1 PAQPAEPSE
10 PASAPEPT
18 PPPVPPAAP
27 AYQPPA
33 DPFAALL
40 TVGNRWEHAELTG
53 WHDELW
59 SVGIVQ
65 QRVSS
70 SAAVGPFTVAR
81 LEVSGET
88 PIRARWWVR
97 KDGVLH
103 MLEAIDEEDAPAM
116 GTPAEV
122 EAALRQAAATL
133 DLARAEPGLG
143 CGMVGCVGSLV
154 QASDDGGVAL
164 WPGVGIVEIGEIGP
178 YSEETGDGT
187 TISRHLVRAWLG
199 EPAPALVVE
208 AEPPAAAIARKQ
220 AREALLRKDATA
232 HAVVRHSL
240 GFETRTWPAFAEVL
254 AERGPAAW
262 SLGAVLEHECAL
274 VRGPIDVLSCPA
286 AHAEWST
293 EVVQGRAP
301 TTTEA
306 RAYFLPHGEGFELV
320 AVLAGGRADVFTTDD
335 EGRSI
340 PARKWPKP

>member
-1 PAQPAEPSE
+1 MR
-10 PASAPEPT
+10 T
-18 PPPVPPAAP
+18 LFRLLVVLPVAVVIVL
-27 AYQPPA
+27 
-33 DPFAALL
+33 FA
-40 TVGNRWEHAELTG
+40 
-53 WHDELW
+53 
-59 SVGIVQ
+59 
-65 QRVSS
+65 
-70 SAAVGPFTVAR
+70 VAN
-81 LEVSGET
+81 
-88 PIRARWWVR
+88 
-97 KDGVLH
+97 
-103 MLEAIDEEDAPAM
+103 
-116 GTPAEV
+116 
-122 EAALRQAAATL
+122 
-133 DLARAEPGLG
+133 
-143 CGMVGCVGSLV
+143 
-154 QASDDGGVAL
+154 
-164 WPGVGIVEIGEIGP
+164 
-178 YSEETGDGT
+178 
-187 TISRHLVRAWLG
+187 RHLVMVSFDPFPGNDIQGPQLTAPLFLLLFIAGALG
-199 EPAPALVVE
+199 VLAGGMTVWFRQGRF
-208 AEPPAAAIARKQ
+208 RKQ